1 MQNQDFVMIILLP
14 DREIELQVLENNFN
28 WETLVDAPRS
38 TDEVALYL
46 PKFKFEITI
55 DLKDALRKV
64 STISKIHFN
73 SNNREK
79 YKFLTN
85 YNSYL

>member
-1 MQNQDFVMIILLP
+1 MIILLP

-28 WETLVDAPRS
+28 WETLIAAS
-38 TDEVALYL
+38 TSIEEIELYL

-64 STISKIHFN
+64 
-73 SNNREK
+73 
-79 YKFLTN
+79 TN
-85 YNSYL
+85 